1 MSSLIRC
8 PHCNTEFALEP
19 LEEPMKPSL
28 TITRKSVE
36 RGSWRDIAEIINS
49 GETYRMLSVEDS
61 LSCKLTDGSFAS
73 IDVLDI
79 NDEEVAF
86 GFHQSFGDS
95 EMNMRNTNA
104 GGFPESRMLQ
114 HLNTNIMKLLPDELL
129 EVITP
134 RHIVQNFGGKK
145 FECDAK
151 LWLPSLYEVFG
162 EEYARYCCD
171 ENERQFEFFK
181 NPQNR
186 VKFQRDGQYSIYWW
200 LRSPNVGH
208 ATTFWSVNAD
218 GNVGNYYAS
227 NSFGVCPCFI
237 IRKSALKVISDI
249 AE

>member
-86 GFHQSFGDS
+86 GFHQSFGDF

-129 EVITP
+129 EVIHRDISCRTSEV
-134 RHIVQNFGGKK
+134 RSLSVMQSCGSRLCMRFLERNTHGIVATRTKDSSSFSRTRRTELSSRGMDSIPFAGG
-145 FECDAK
+145 CVRPMSAAP
-151 LWLPSLYEVFG
+151 PSSGLS
-162 EEYARYCCD
+162 AT
-171 ENERQFEFFK
+171 
-181 NPQNR
+181 
-186 VKFQRDGQYSIYWW
+186 S
-200 LRSPNVGH
+200 
-208 ATTFWSVNAD
+208 ATTTPTTRMAFVPASSSV
-218 GNVGNYYAS
+218 S
-227 NSFGVCPCFI
+227 
-237 IRKSALKVISDI
+237 LH
-249 AE
+249 

>member
-28 TITRKSVE
+28 TITRESVE

-49 GETYRMLSVEDS
+49 GETYRMLSVGDS

-86 GFHQSFGDS
+86 GFHQSFGNF

-104 GGFPESRMLQ
+104 GGFPKSRMLQ

-162 EEYARYCCD
+162 EEYARCCCD

-186 VKFQRDGQYSIYWW
+186 VKFQRDVQYSIYWW
-200 LRSPNVGH
+200 LRSPYVGY
-208 ATTFWSVNAD
+208 AANFWYVSCS
-218 GNVGNYYAS
+218 GNTAGNGA
-227 NSFGVCPCFI
+227 GVSYGGCPCFI